1 MNQGLTSFRE
11 TKAPGWKKILIVG
24 GGALLHSFIK
34 EKLIDEIILTVA
46 PAVIGRGIPLFKEGD
61 YEPEQIFKKHLTQ

>member
-1 MNQGLTSFRE
+1 M
-11 TKAPGWKKILIVG
+11 IVG